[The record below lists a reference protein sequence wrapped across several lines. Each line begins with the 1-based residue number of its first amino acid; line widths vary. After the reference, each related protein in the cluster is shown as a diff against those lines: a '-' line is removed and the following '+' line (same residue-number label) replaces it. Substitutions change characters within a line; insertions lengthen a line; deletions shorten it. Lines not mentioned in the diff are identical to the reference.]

1 MTSESG
7 GESSSIQ
14 EIVMNENLTIIEIDG
29 EKYAYFH
36 ELFGFSPEIGDFLVK
51 VWIEEELDAE
61 DGESKD

>member
-1 MTSESG
+1 
-7 GESSSIQ
+7 
-14 EIVMNENLTIIEIDG
+14 MNENLTIIEIDG